1 MRGVLSV
8 LEPRSTYLNKKLLGK
23 RVESGGI
30 IPLSTILFLSPSPN
44 PFAFGE
50 TDDPDSR
57 EGLGN
62 LDFIGLLPL
71 VLLPKK

>member
-1 MRGVLSV
+1 MG
-8 LEPRSTYLNKKLLGK
+8 KL
-23 RVESGGI
+23 VESGVI

-44 PFAFGE
+44 PFAFGQN
-50 TDDPDSR
+50 DAPDSR